1 MSKYL
6 LSASGTAGTAA
17 GLELARTSAKVAG
30 FLETGLQG
38 AVNTERAYKSDLKTY
53 AEFCLMHGFTA
64 VPADLTTLTEYV
76 AYLASQKPKPAPEG
90 GGVGEKK
97 RRKGQ
102 QRLTG
107 PHSLATI
114 KRHLASIRKAHQLS
128 GHPLPANLDPLAVVM
143 EGIART
149 LGKRQEQAQ
158 AFTVE
163 ELRQA
168 IRGLDLTTSAGI
180 RDRAL
185 LLLGFAGAFRRSE
198 LVDLNIEDLE
208 FTNRALLIHLGR
220 SKTNQYGEVED
231 KAVFQVP
238 NEDFCPV
245 RSLQAWL
252 DLLGRS
258 TGPVFVKIPRSV
270 PGQLATP
277 SDKRLSAI
285 SINKLVQK
293 RLGADYSAHS
303 LRVSFITVSVL
314 NGQSNKFIKNQTKQ
328 KTDAMIDRY
337 TQLNDVVKHNAAMYL
352 GL

>member
-1 MSKYL
+1 MNKYL
-6 LSASGTAGTAA
+6 PSVLNATGAVAGV
-17 GLELARTSAKVAG
+17 ELARTSAKVAG

-53 AEFCLMHGFTA
+53 AEFCFLHGFTA
-64 VPADLTTLTEYV
+64 VPADVTTLTEYV
-76 AYLASQKPKPAPEG
+76 AYLGSEKPERTASDG
-90 GGVGEKK
+90 GGREKK
-97 RRKGQ
+97 KGQ
-102 QRLTG
+102 QPLTG

-128 GHPLPANLDPLAVVM
+128 GHSLPANLDALAVVM

-149 LGKRQEQAQ
+149 LGKRQEQAL
-158 AFTVE
+158 AFSVE
-163 ELRQA
+163 ELKQS

-198 LVDLNIEDLE
+198 LVDLNIEDLN
-208 FTNRALLIHLGR
+208 FTSRALIIDLHK
-220 SKTNQYGEVED
+220 SKTNQHGEEEK
-231 KAVFQVP
+231 KAIFQVP

-252 DLLGRS
+252 SRLGHS

-277 SDKRLSAI
+277 SDNRLSAT

-293 RLGADYSAHS
+293 RLGDDYSAHS

-337 TQLNDVVKHNAAMYL
+337 TQLNDVVKYNAALYL

>member
-1 MSKYL
+1 MSNYL
-6 LSASGTAGTAA
+6 LPASSAPGVVAGV
-17 GLELARTSAKVAG
+17 ELARTSAKVAG
-30 FLETGLQG
+30 FLEAGLKG
-38 AVNTERAYKSDLKTY
+38 AVNTTRAYTSDLKGY
-53 AEFCLMHGFTA
+53 LQFCALHGLMPL
-64 VPADLTTLTEYV
+64 PADVTTLTEYV
-76 AYLASQKPKPAPEG
+76 AHLATEKPAVALSEG
-90 GGVGEKK
+90 GGRKK
-97 RRKGQ
+97 KQKGQ
-102 QRLTG
+102 QPLTR

-114 KRHLASIRKAHQLS
+114 KRHLAAIRKAHQLG
-128 GHPLPANLDPLAVVM
+128 GHQLPTNLDGLAVVM

-149 LGKRQEQAQ
+149 LGKRQEQAKG
-158 AFTVE
+158 FTVE
-163 ELRQA
+163 ELKQA

-198 LVDLNIEDLE
+198 LEDLNIEQLQ
-208 FTNRALLIHLGR
+208 FTSRALLIHLGK

-252 DLLGRS
+252 ALLGRS

-270 PGQLATP
+270 PGQLAMP
-277 SDKRLSAI
+277 SGKRLSAI

-337 TQLNDVVKHNAAMYL
+337 TQLNDVVKHNAALYL